1 MDQTEDLATETRLT
15 PRQMDCMNLVERGLT
30 SKQIAKKLGISPRT
44 VDQHIAAVLDIFQVN
59 NRIAAVRCLR
69 ETASA
74 KKTDSDAKV
83 ATFMFKYPS
92 NQSDLLSS
100 GILQTRLDPN
110 ERALSGKAPYMPAF
124 GGSRNVATKL
134 ERFGWIIKITLLA
147 IMASCFVTLFI
158 MGLSRMA

>member
-1 MDQTEDLATETRLT
+1 MDQAENLATETRLT
-15 PRQMDCMNLVERGLT
+15 PRQMDCMKLVERGLT

-74 KKTDSDAKV
+74 KKTDSDDKV
-83 ATFMFKYPS
+83 ATFMFKYPN
-92 NQSDLLSS
+92 NQSELLSS

-124 GGSRNVATKL
+124 GGSRNVATKP

-147 IMASCFVTLFI
+147 IMASCFVILFI